1 MILSDARIELEAML
15 FAQLQSSL
23 DGMTFEQF
31 LRARLGIVDRQ
42 KERVRLDRVSPEEYS
57 CSATNRSL
65 AVVKLQERR
74 SSSLHERLQGSLV
87 G

>member
-1 MILSDARIELEAML
+1 MVLSDARIEIEAML
-15 FAQLQSSL
+15 FTQLQSSL

-42 KERVRLDRVSPEEYS
+42 KERVRLDRVSPDEYS
-57 CSATNRSL
+57 GSTTNRPL
-65 AVVKLQERR
+65 AVVKQELRR
-74 SSSLHERLQGSLV
+74 SSLLEPLRGSLV